1 MSLKRIGTPGSL
13 KIYRRIIS
21 SLESA
26 ALTLSMS
33 VGSLSHLPLDFR
45 ISIMKVAELI
55 ELLNTCDPEMRVVVA
70 GYEGGV
76 SDVGEVKPIPI
87 LLNVNKDWYYGK
99 HEPCESYEQ
108 DELALII
115 SASDYDE
122 SDEEIE

>member
-1 MSLKRIGTPGSL
+1 MN
-13 KIYRRIIS
+13 
-21 SLESA
+21 
-26 ALTLSMS
+26 
-33 VGSLSHLPLDFR
+33 
-45 ISIMKVAELI
+45 VAELT
-55 ELLNTCDPEMRVVVA
+55 ELLNYCDPEMRVVVA

-76 SDVGEVKPIPI
+76 SDVDEVKPIPI
-87 LLNVNKDWYYGK
+87 LLNVNHSSYYGR

>member
-1 MSLKRIGTPGSL
+1 M
-13 KIYRRIIS
+13 
-21 SLESA
+21 
-26 ALTLSMS
+26 MN
-33 VGSLSHLPLDFR
+33 
-45 ISIMKVAELI
+45 VAELI
-55 ELLNTCDPEMRVVVA
+55 ELLNRCDPEMRIVVA

-87 LLNVNKDWYYGK
+87 LLNVNDEWYYGK

>member
-1 MSLKRIGTPGSL
+1 MN
-13 KIYRRIIS
+13 
-21 SLESA
+21 
-26 ALTLSMS
+26 
-33 VGSLSHLPLDFR
+33 
-45 ISIMKVAELI
+45 VAELI

-76 SDVGEVKPIPI
+76 SDVDEIKPIPI
-87 LLNVNKDWYYGK
+87 LLNVNSGWVYGK

-122 SDEEIE
+122 SDEDIK

>member
-1 MSLKRIGTPGSL
+1 MN
-13 KIYRRIIS
+13 
-21 SLESA
+21 
-26 ALTLSMS
+26 
-33 VGSLSHLPLDFR
+33 
-45 ISIMKVAELI
+45 VAELI
-55 ELLNTCDPEMRVVVA
+55 ELLNHCDPEMRVVVA

-87 LLNVNKDWYYGK
+87 LLNVNSGWVYGR
-99 HEPCESYEQ
+99 HEPCEPYEQ